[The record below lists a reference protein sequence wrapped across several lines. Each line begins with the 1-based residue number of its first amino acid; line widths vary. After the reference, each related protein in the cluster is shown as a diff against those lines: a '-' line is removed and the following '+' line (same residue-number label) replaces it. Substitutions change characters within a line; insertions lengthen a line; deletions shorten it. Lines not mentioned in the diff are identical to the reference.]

1 LEISDELIDPIITIF
16 ALNYNILN
24 IAGGMAG
31 IEYAN

>member
-1 LEISDELIDPIITIF
+1 MEISDQLVDPIVTVF

-31 IEYAN
+31 IEYTT